1 MLNTILG
8 TILRGHYKIISHL
21 GGGGFGQTY
30 LAEDIDLPNHPACVV
45 KQLKPVSNEPFVL
58 ETAKRLFDQE
68 AQMLYSLGSHDRIPR
83 LLAHF
88 QEGEEFYLVQ
98 EFADG
103 ADLTQEIE
111 HGKRSPESVVIAL
124 LKEVLEIL
132 VFVHDRGVVHRDI
145 KPANLIR
152 RKSDRQIVLIDFGA
166 VKEIRGLAGDAQG
179 NTNVTIAIGSPG
191 YMPIE
196 QLNGKPR
203 FCSDIY
209 AVGMMGIQALT
220 GAEPRLF
227 AENPE
232 TAELIWRDR
241 LPSNNYSPQFL
252 DILDKMIRY
261 DFRQRYQTAQEV
273 LAAIA
278 AMPSIPDHDLLPT
291 VINSNNGGSNSAS
304 NLATVVVSP
313 QVASGAPYAQNEHP
327 SQLHTVPFSKPSDR
341 SLPPLWIWIS
351 GGILLLILISM
362 AIAKSAKSPTA
373 DVSNSPTPNS
383 SPTLSPSP
391 PSASPTIAPTI
402 SPLATPTA
410 IATPAP
416 LPLSVEELLAQ
427 ALILNRNNKPEEAL
441 AKVEESLK
449 IDPTNSDAWA
459 AKGVLLRSL
468 GREREAIAAFATAR
482 ELRPEG
488 RLLPP
493 LNRDLPSKKGDKKVK
508 N

>member
-1 MLNTILG
+1 
-8 TILRGHYKIISHL
+8 LRGHYKIISHL

-88 QEGEEFYLVQ
+88 QDGEEFYLVQ

-111 HGKRSPESVVIAL
+111 QGKRSPESVVIAL

-132 VFVHDRGVVHRDI
+132 VFVHDRGIVHRDI

-166 VKEIRGLAGDAQG
+166 VKEIGGLAGDAQG

-241 LPSNNYSPQFL
+241 LPNSNYSPQFL
-252 DILDKMIRY
+252 DILDRMIRY

-278 AMPSIPDHDLLPT
+278 TVSSNEPDLLPT
-291 VINSNNGGSNSAS
+291 VINNNNGVSNSAS

-313 QVASGAPYAQNEHP
+313 QAESGASYAQGDHP
-327 SQLHTVPFSKPSDR
+327 SQLHTVAFSKPSDR
-341 SLPPLWIWIS
+341 RLPPLWMWIS

-362 AIAKSAKSPTA
+362 AIAKSTKSPIA
-373 DVSNSPTPNS
+373 DVSDSPTPKN
-383 SPTLSPSP
+383 SPTLSASP
-391 PSASPTIAPTI
+391 PSASPITSPSPST
-402 SPLATPTA
+402 SPLDTPTA

-416 LPLSVEELLAQ
+416 PPLSAEELLAQ

-441 AKVEESLK
+441 AKVEEALK
-449 IDPTNSDAWA
+449 IDPANPDAWA

-468 GREREAIAAFATAR
+468 GHEREAIAAFATAR

-493 LNRDLPSKKGDKKVK
+493 INRDPPSKKGDKKVK

>member
-1 MLNTILG
+1 M
-8 TILRGHYKIISHL
+8 SHL

-30 LAEDIDLPNHPACVV
+30 LAEDIDLPNHSLCVV

-103 ADLTQEIE
+103 ADLTQEIGN
-111 HGKRSPESVVIAL
+111 GKRSPESVVITL

-152 RKSDRQIVLIDFGA
+152 RNSDRQIVLIDFGA
-166 VKEIRGLAGDAQG
+166 VKEIGGLAGDAQG

-227 AENPE
+227 VEHPE

-241 LPSNNYSPQFL
+241 LPTSNYSPQFL
-252 DILDKMIRY
+252 DILDKMICY

-278 AMPSIPDHDLLPT
+278 ALPSNPDHGLLPT
-291 VINSNNGGSNSAS
+291 VINSNNGVSNSAS

-313 QVASGAPYAQNEHP
+313 AAAGSPYAQGE
-327 SQLHTVPFSKPSDR
+327 QLHTVAFAKPPAR
-341 SLPPLWIWIS
+341 RLPPLWRWVS
-351 GGILLLILISM
+351 GGVLLLILISM
-362 AIAKSAKSPTA
+362 AIAKSSKSPTA
-373 DVSNSPTPNS
+373 DVSNSPTPKS
-383 SPTLSPSP
+383 SPTPSASP
-391 PSASPTIAPTI
+391 PSASPTLSPNPLVTPTPI
-402 SPLATPTA
+402 ATPTT
-410 IATPAP
+410 IATPAPIAAPTTIATSAP
-416 LPLSVEELLAQ
+416 LPLSVEDLLAQ
-427 ALILNRNNKPEEAL
+427 ALVLNRNNKPEEAL
-441 AKVEESLK
+441 AKVESALAL
-449 IDPTNSDAWA
+449 DPNNPDAWA
-459 AKGVLLRSL
+459 GKALLLRSL
-468 GREREAIAAFATAR
+468 GREREAIDALATAR

-488 RLLPP
+488 RSLPP
-493 LNRDLPSKKGDKKVK
+493 INRDSPSKKGDKKVK